1 MSFIKKSAIFV
12 KKVGKK
18 LDEAKTR
25 SAERSRLSFARDIEK
40 IKSETT
46 KLKYQNALE
55 KEKRKYA
62 KNKPKKEER
71 SMFGGKRSSMWD

>member
-1 MSFIKKSAIFV
+1 MSFIKKSAIFA
-12 KKVGKK
+12 KNLGKK

-25 SAERSRLSFARDIEK
+25 SAERNRIKYARDIEK
-40 IKSETT
+40 IKAETT

-55 KEKRKYA
+55 AEKRKYA

-71 SMFGGKRSSMWD
+71 SMFGGWS

>member
-1 MSFIKKSAIFV
+1 MSFINKSANFI
-12 KKVGKK
+12 KTVGKK
-18 LDEAKTR
+18 VSEAKTR

-62 KNKPKKEER
+62 KNKPKKEEQ
-71 SMFGGKRSSMWD
+71 SMFGGKRSSMWN